1 VLPEIPPD
9 ETDKVWVPDAIPYI
23 VNSPVPEVV
32 VKGEVLEIDKD
43 EERVKIVEEVQRLE
57 LWSLRVAVIVKSKYA
72 DIELVLE
79 TTEIVV
85 KAKADIVKDELYP
98 VVKSEPVALI

>member
-1 VLPEIPPD
+1 
-9 ETDKVWVPDAIPYI
+9 
-23 VNSPVPEVV
+23 
-32 VKGEVLEIDKD
+32 
-43 EERVKIVEEVQRLE
+43 
-57 LWSLRVAVIVKSKYA
+57 VKSKYA